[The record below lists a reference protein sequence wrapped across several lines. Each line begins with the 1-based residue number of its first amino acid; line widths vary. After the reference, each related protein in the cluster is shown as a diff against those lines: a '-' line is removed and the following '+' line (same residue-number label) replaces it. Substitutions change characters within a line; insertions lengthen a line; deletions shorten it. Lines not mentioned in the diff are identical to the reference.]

1 MSRGHVRKNTWPLL
15 NHTALVVL
23 AIPCLLPLVWMLST
37 SLKTDA
43 QIFPRGGDQAVQLQ
57 FSDLMPHPVKWT
69 NYPEA
74 LTFVPF
80 ALYLRNTLIICL
92 TSVLGAV
99 LSSAFAAYGFT
110 QFQFRGRGLLFML
123 LMATMAL
130 PGQVTMVPV
139 FLMYRQ
145 IGWCDTW
152 LPLIVPSFLGI
163 PFFVFLMATFF
174 RTLPR
179 DLFEAAR
186 IDGCGEARIFFQI
199 CLPLSVPVMATCALF
214 QFLWQWNDFLGPLLF
229 LNSPEKFTLAYG
241 LQQFLNSY
249 EGQWSY
255 LMAAATVFTAPIILL
270 FFFTQR
276 TFIQGITF
284 SGLKG

>member
-1 MSRGHVRKNTWPLL
+1 
-15 NHTALVVL
+15 
-23 AIPCLLPLVWMLST
+23 
-37 SLKTDA
+37 
-43 QIFPRGGDQAVQLQ
+43 
-57 FSDLMPHPVKWT
+57 
-69 NYPEA
+69 
-74 LTFVPF
+74 
-80 ALYLRNTLIICL
+80 
-92 TSVLGAV
+92 
-99 LSSAFAAYGFT
+99 
-110 QFQFRGRGLLFML
+110 
-123 LMATMAL
+123 
-130 PGQVTMVPV
+130 
-139 FLMYRQ
+139 
-145 IGWCDTW
+145 
-152 LPLIVPSFLGI
+152 
-163 PFFVFLMATFF
+163 MATFF